1 MSKYEPQPDTTFEA
15 LSLMKDIIDSIL
27 EEAPQL
33 PKGPH
38 NEAAYTI
45 TDTIINE
52 LSHLC
57 DTGIEAVHSSE
68 L

>member
-1 MSKYEPQPDTTFEA
+1 MTKYEPQPETAEQA
-15 LSLMKDIIDSIL
+15 LSLMKDIIDNIL

-45 TDTIINE
+45 TDTIMNE